1 MAPNSKSRAWKAS
14 TFRRRVAGRVIDYI
28 VGKVGLIARRSPV
41 LWTAGALLLVNSA
54 MSFAKRPVH
63 IPSQTHY
70 STSVLFYSYP
80 VAASPA
86 YTLFRHVR
94 RYVVQN
100 AMQWSAVAY
109 GPPNINN
116 IVQGKQRFRYGNAP
130 GNPYLA
136 PLDGAQAAHS
146 PLPPFG
152 FGLPSDPQS
161 VPPTAASGD
170 DDWSFR
176 ANPLLNLNH
185 AHERGATFSIRH
197 DF

>member
-1 MAPNSKSRAWKAS
+1 M
-14 TFRRRVAGRVIDYI
+14 IDYI
-28 VGKVGLIARRSPV
+28 VGRIGLIARRNPV
-41 LWTAGALLLVNSA
+41 LWIVGALLLLNGA

-63 IPSQTHY
+63 ALPKRHY

-86 YTLFRHVR
+86 YTPFRHVR

-109 GPPNINN
+109 GLPDSNN
-116 IVQGKQRFRYGNAP
+116 IAQGKHRFRYGHAP
-130 GNPYLA
+130 GDPYLA
-136 PLDGAQAAHS
+136 PLDGAQAGRS
-146 PLPPFG
+146 PLPAYG
-152 FGLPSDPQS
+152 FGLPSDPQG
-161 VPPTAASGD
+161 VPSTAASDD

>member
-1 MAPNSKSRAWKAS
+1 M
-14 TFRRRVAGRVIDYI
+14 IDYI

-54 MSFAKRPVH
+54 MSFARRPVH

-152 FGLPSDPQS
+152 FGLPSDPQG

>member
-1 MAPNSKSRAWKAS
+1 M
-14 TFRRRVAGRVIDYI
+14 VGRVIDYI
-28 VGKVGLIARRSPV
+28 VGKVGLIARRNPAV
-41 LWTAGALLLVNSA
+41 WIAGALLLVNSA

-63 IPSQTHY
+63 IQSRTNY

-86 YTLFRHVR
+86 YAPFRHVR

-109 GPPNINN
+109 GLPDSNN
-116 IVQGKQRFRYGNAP
+116 IVQGRQRFHYGNAP

-136 PLDGAQAAHS
+136 TLDGAQATHS
-146 PLPPFG
+146 PLPAFG
-152 FGLPSDPQS
+152 LGLPSDPQS
-161 VPPTAASGD
+161 VPPTAAGVD

>member
-1 MAPNSKSRAWKAS
+1 M
-14 TFRRRVAGRVIDYI
+14 IDYI

-41 LWTAGALLLVNSA
+41 LWIAGALLLANSA
-54 MSFAKRPVH
+54 MSFAKRPVY

-80 VAASPA
+80 AAASPA
-86 YTLFRHVR
+86 YRPFRHVR
-94 RYVVQN
+94 RYVVRN

-109 GPPNINN
+109 GPPDINN
-116 IVQGKQRFRYGNAP
+116 IAQDKQRFHYGNAP

-136 PLDGAQAAHS
+136 PPDGAQAAHS
-146 PLPPFG
+146 PSPPVG

-161 VPPTAASGD
+161 VPPTAASDD